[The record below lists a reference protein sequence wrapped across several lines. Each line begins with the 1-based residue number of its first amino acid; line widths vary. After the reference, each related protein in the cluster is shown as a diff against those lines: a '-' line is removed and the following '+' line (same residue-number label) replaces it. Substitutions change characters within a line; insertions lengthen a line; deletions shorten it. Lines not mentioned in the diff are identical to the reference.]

1 MDFSFLIRNPLP
13 IIGESDLKRS
23 AVAIALTENEEVVFE
38 VRSEAIAHQPGDI
51 CLPGGGMED
60 GETPEEAVVRELAE
74 ELRINKDQV
83 QAVVPFSIFVTGMQE
98 IHCFVCRIYG
108 YQGTFQTEE
117 VARILQVPL
126 SFFLETSPEIHEVVW
141 KPEMDE
147 DFPFERI
154 HGGRGYGWR
163 DHRSRIRFYEYGEN
177 TIWGIT
183 ARIMEAFSQQIKE
196 EEHAIYQ
203 FKSECENN

>member
-83 QAVVPFSIFVTGMQE
+83 QAVVPFSIFVTGMQDGSLQGCLYWIVSCGFLLE
-98 IHCFVCRIYG
+98 VKSVKRLRRAHYCAG
-108 YQGTFQTEE
+108 YR
-117 VARILQVPL
+117 VRML
-126 SFFLETSPEIHEVVW
+126 
-141 KPEMDE
+141 
-147 DFPFERI
+147 
-154 HGGRGYGWR
+154 
-163 DHRSRIRFYEYGEN
+163 
-177 TIWGIT
+177 
-183 ARIMEAFSQQIKE
+183 
-196 EEHAIYQ
+196 
-203 FKSECENN
+203 